1 MQSIGQYLSK
11 NLFYDETVH
20 LRLVVDSCPVRQV
33 PQIHETVDDQTIAR
47 KEFLCV
53 ASDGHARFDDA
64 VTSTN
69 SDVNA

>member
-20 LRLVVDSCPVRQV
+20 LRLLVDSCPVRQV
-33 PQIHETVDDQTIAR
+33 PQIHEAVDDQTVAS

-53 ASDGHARFDDA
+53 ASDRHARFDNA
-64 VTSTN
+64 VTSVN
-69 SDVNA
+69 SKVNA